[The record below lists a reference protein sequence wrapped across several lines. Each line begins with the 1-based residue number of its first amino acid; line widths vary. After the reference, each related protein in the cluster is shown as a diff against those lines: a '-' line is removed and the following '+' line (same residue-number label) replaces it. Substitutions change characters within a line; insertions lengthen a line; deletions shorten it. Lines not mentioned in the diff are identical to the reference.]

1 MIPLISSSSCSTKS
15 SPHLI
20 LLLQHQQQWLHGDQS
35 SSSPSLSG
43 DIYNIK
49 HVVNCGGRGSEQ
61 GGWLRRW
68 SMVVLVLMLVERV
81 VVARVWMVLDVGS
94 NSLTGSIPVLRSSRL
109 LEVVDLVLF

>member
-1 MIPLISSSSCSTKS
+1 MASSCLTKS
-15 SPHLI
+15 SPCLT
-20 LLLQHQQQWLHGDQS
+20 LFLQHQQQWLHCDQS
-35 SSSPSLSG
+35 SSSPSLSN

-81 VVARVWMVLDVGS
+81 VVGGVWVVLDVGS
-94 NSLTGSIPVLRSSRL
+94 DSLTGSIPVLQSSIL
-109 LEVVDLVLF
+109 LERVDLVLF